1 MNCNICGFEVQNLF
15 TCYEDN
21 GGSIPITC
29 LERHNRRLR
38 DYDGL

>member
-1 MNCNICGFEVQNLF
+1 MNCKLCGFEVQNLF
-15 TCYEDN
+15 TCYQEND
-21 GGSIPITC
+21 GSIPLEC